1 MTEGGNDVQ
10 TLISPRGQGAPRRE
24 IPMAPRLESLE
35 GKTIYIVDVRWPYT
49 HQFSEELCFALAK
62 RYPGTTFV
70 LREKAGAY
78 GEDDRRLWA
87 EIQERGNGAIMAV
100 GH

>member
-1 MTEGGNDVQ
+1 
-10 TLISPRGQGAPRRE
+10 
-24 IPMAPRLESLE
+24 
-35 GKTIYIVDVRWPYT
+35 
-49 HQFSEELCFALAK
+49 
-62 RYPGTTFV
+62 V
-70 LREKAGAY
+70 LRGKAGAY